1 MVAITSK
8 FKAIADKEINRFN
21 ENEAYLDE
29 ASKHPVSLTNY
40 KSSINSKKI
49 MEKAFCARY

>member
-1 MVAITSK
+1 MV
-8 FKAIADKEINRFN
+8 AIADKEINRFN